1 MQAFFFFPHKYFA
14 CKMHANHF
22 FSTVWPVY
30 QDLCDEIN
38 AALTVSLY
46 IAGTWET
53 ENIRQKWEW
62 IYIFQEIMKGKTQKK

>member
-1 MQAFFFFPHKYFA
+1 M
-14 CKMHANHF
+14 
-22 FSTVWPVY
+22 WPVY

-53 ENIRQKWEW
+53 ENTRQKWEW